1 MVVPTFAAEGASITV
16 IADAI
21 QASLNSFR
29 TDLCGG
35 LKDED

>member
-1 MVVPTFAAEGASITV
+1 MVVPAFPAERASITV
-16 IADAI
+16 TADAI
-21 QASLNSFR
+21 KASLNSFR